1 MDKNNV
7 TQTNVST
14 GPQAERLARW
24 QFLYSD
30 AFTKRKP
37 LVDDKLKLRKDLYE
51 GSRIKDGKVE
61 SKCLRNMCFELIESQ
76 INSSIPQP
84 KITPTDASKQDLAH
98 TLESFL
104 RLEMDRL
111 QSESTNDRVERGVL
125 KQGTHF
131 YEIGWDET
139 IRRGRTKGGIT
150 VVDRPIEDVWLQ
162 PGVAS
167 FDDIEYLFVK
177 SRESINKIKKLT
189 GKIPPESPNFL
200 GLVDIITCW
209 YYNEDGYVARFAWAE
224 NTNFVIFDD
233 NNFESRRI
241 RVCKSCGAEVDTGD
255 VCPVCENTTFT
266 EKSVT
271 DETLSEDVVKG
282 NPTDARKPPL
292 VLAKAGTKVPF
303 YAIKKLPFVM
313 RVNISQDQCIYGL
326 SDIDMMMEDQITS
339 NNVLTKIE
347 QNILKGGSI
356 VTVPEHMNFKLSN
369 ETLKVVR
376 LPDPKWADSIRVQ
389 SIQANTQ
396 QEDLLSDRVYQFGRS
411 AMGITDSYQGK
422 RDPTAESGKAK
433 EISAQQAAGR
443 LESKRK
449 MKDAAYADLYRIM
462 FYFFLAYC
470 DTGETFVRDA
480 SDGSITNASIN
491 RYEFLDGDVGDLYYD
506 DSFLFS
512 VDTASVLYTSREAMW
527 RETTMNFSGGTMGN
541 PQDPRTQMLYWKI
554 MKELNY
560 PLAKLCLQDVTER
573 FLMLQEQMSAV
584 AKSSAI
590 SKKNE
595 QKQSTAAMKG
605 TADKPTSAGK
615 SDKQTAIQNAMNAEL
630 NKLMGGQSK

>member
-51 GSRIKDGKVE
+51 GTRIKDGKVE

-209 YYNEDGYVARFAWAE
+209 YYNEDGYVARFAM
-224 NTNFVIFDD
+224 I
-233 NNFESRRI
+233 I
-241 RVCKSCGAEVDTGD
+241 
-255 VCPVCENTTFT
+255 
-266 EKSVT
+266 
-271 DETLSEDVVKG
+271 
-282 NPTDARKPPL
+282 
-292 VLAKAGTKVPF
+292 
-303 YAIKKLPFVM
+303 
-313 RVNISQDQCIYGL
+313 
-326 SDIDMMMEDQITS
+326 
-339 NNVLTKIE
+339 
-347 QNILKGGSI
+347 
-356 VTVPEHMNFKLSN
+356 
-369 ETLKVVR
+369 TLKVAGFVFVSR
-376 LPDPKWADSIRVQ
+376 VVLKLTPAMCVLCAKIRHLLKNLSQMRHFLKTSLKVIRPTQGNRRSFWQKLVQ
-389 SIQANTQ
+389 K
-396 QEDLLSDRVYQFGRS
+396 YHF
-411 AMGITDSYQGK
+411 
-422 RDPTAESGKAK
+422 
-433 EISAQQAAGR
+433 
-443 LESKRK
+443 
-449 MKDAAYADLYRIM
+449 
-462 FYFFLAYC
+462 
-470 DTGETFVRDA
+470 
-480 SDGSITNASIN
+480 
-491 RYEFLDGDVGDLYYD
+491 
-506 DSFLFS
+506 
-512 VDTASVLYTSREAMW
+512 
-527 RETTMNFSGGTMGN
+527 
-541 PQDPRTQMLYWKI
+541 ML
-554 MKELNY
+554 
-560 PLAKLCLQDVTER
+560 
-573 FLMLQEQMSAV
+573 
-584 AKSSAI
+584 
-590 SKKNE
+590 
-595 QKQSTAAMKG
+595 
-605 TADKPTSAGK
+605 
-615 SDKQTAIQNAMNAEL
+615 
-630 NKLMGGQSK
+630 